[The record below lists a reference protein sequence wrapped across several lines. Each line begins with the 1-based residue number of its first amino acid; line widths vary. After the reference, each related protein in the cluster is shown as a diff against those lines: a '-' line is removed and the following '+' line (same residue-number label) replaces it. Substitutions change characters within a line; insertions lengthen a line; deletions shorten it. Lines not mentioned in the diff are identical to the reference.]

1 MPSINIKKNFAP
13 GILASIDKG
22 YAKRTG
28 IKPTVAII
36 RINRTLKKAND
47 LDSGIIEDFSTGSI
61 QSKERKAIKKGDTLR
76 FFTGYRTKK
85 VRFLGKVA
93 CLKTENIVFQETAPG
108 IFSIVLE
115 GIGLNDIEIHK
126 IALESGFLS
135 SKAMF
140 DWLPKTLGFP
150 IEGIRIHL
158 ANSYNR
164 KYYLHK
170 RTKELGVRIQLT
182 KCGRTIEVCTEQVD
196 TVMKSKHVSELA
208 NKHSYGIQ
216 IINPIFK

>member
-1 MPSINIKKNFAP
+1 MPTINIRKSFAP

-22 YAKRTG
+22 YPKRTG

-36 RINRTLKKAND
+36 RINHPLRKAKD
-47 LDSGIIEDFSTGSI
+47 LDSGIIKDFPCGPI
-61 QSKERKAIKKGDTLR
+61 QAKERKAIKKGDTLR

-93 CLKTENIVFQETAPG
+93 CLKTEKIVFLETASG
-108 IFSIVLE
+108 MFSIVVDGIEPSELE
-115 GIGLNDIEIHK
+115 MQK
-126 IALESGFLS
+126 VAVESGFVS

-140 DWLPKTLGFP
+140 EWLPKTLGFP
-150 IEGIRIHL
+150 ITGERIHL

-182 KCGRTIEVCTEQVD
+182 KCERTIEVDTDQVD

-216 IINPIFK
+216 IINPLFK

>member
-1 MPSINIKKNFAP
+1 MPSINIRKRFAP

-36 RINRTLKKAND
+36 RINRSLRMAND
-47 LDSGIIEDFSTGSI
+47 LDNVIIEDFPTGSI
-61 QSKERKAIKKGDTLR
+61 RAKERKAIKKGNTLR

-93 CLKTENIVFQETAPG
+93 CLKTEKVVFLETAPG
-108 IFSIVLE
+108 IFSLE
-115 GIGLNDIEIHK
+115 LDSIGLNDIEIQK
-126 IALESGFLS
+126 IAVESGFVS

-150 IEGIRIHL
+150 ITGVRIHL

-182 KCGRTIEVCTEQVD
+182 KCGRTIEVETDQVD
-196 TVMKSKHVSELA
+196 TVLKSKHVSELA

-216 IINPIFK
+216 VINPLFK

>member
-1 MPSINIKKNFAP
+1 MPSINIRKRFAP

-36 RINRTLKKAND
+36 RINRPLRKAND
-47 LDSGIIEDFSTGSI
+47 LDSDIIEDFPSGSI
-61 QSKERKAIKKGDTLR
+61 PAKERKAIKKGDTLR

-93 CLKTENIVFQETAPG
+93 CLKTEKIVFLETAPG
-108 IFSIVLE
+108 MFSIVVDGIEPSELE
-115 GIGLNDIEIHK
+115 MQK
-126 IALESGFLS
+126 IALESGFVS

-140 DWLPKTLGFP
+140 AWLPKTLGFP
-150 IEGIRIHL
+150 ITGERIHL

-182 KCGRTIEVCTEQVD
+182 KCGRTIEVATEQVD
-196 TVMKSKHVSELA
+196 NVMKSKHVSELA

-216 IINPIFK
+216 IINPLFQ